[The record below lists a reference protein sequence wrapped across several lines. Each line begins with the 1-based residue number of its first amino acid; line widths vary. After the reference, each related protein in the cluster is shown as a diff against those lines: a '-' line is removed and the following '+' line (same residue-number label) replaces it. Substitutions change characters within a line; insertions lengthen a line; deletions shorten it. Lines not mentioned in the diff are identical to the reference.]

1 MTTHATRGGLRG
13 AWAHAR
19 RFLTFDILIRV
30 AADVLQL
37 WFALFIA
44 LTLKFLYFV
53 LTENA
58 PQSYRQ
64 SLRSY
69 IDVYL
74 GGSFL
79 LLSLVGIVVFAL
91 SGFYTRGRAYTS
103 KYKIIIIAQSVSITY
118 LIFGG
123 AIYMSQSAYLSQGF
137 VAFPRSAFILAWL
150 ITMGMMIT
158 TRVWSS
164 IWRKAMR
171 TELGLADTAP
181 KPQEGP
187 RRILVIGGAG
197 YIGSALLPKLLEK
210 GHKVRLLDMLLYGT
224 EPIKDV
230 ADHPN
235 LELIQADF
243 RQVDKIVEAT
253 RDVDT
258 VVHLGAIVG
267 DPACAL
273 DETLTVEVNV
283 MATRMVAEVAKGMG
297 VRHFIFASTCSVYG
311 KSDEELDERS
321 ALRPVSLYAR
331 SKIASEKV
339 LAGMVDETF
348 MTTVLR
354 FGTIYGLSGRTRFD
368 LVVNL
373 LTAKA
378 ISEGKITVI
387 DGDQWRPFLH
397 VDDAAL
403 SVFTVMEAPPATVA
417 NETFNVGSDSQNY
430 TIEQV
435 GELVRERVPTAE
447 LIKSTS
453 GADPRNYR
461 VSFKKIARQLGFA
474 PKWTL
479 EKGIEQVIEA
489 FKTGHIADYKAPEYS
504 NAKFLSEQGVAL
516 IRKDAGWA
524 FEMVREAAPDDDDDE
539 SEPRARRS
547 SASREPRFTPAG

>member
-1 MTTHATRGGLRG
+1 
-13 AWAHAR
+13 
-19 RFLTFDILIRV
+19 LTFDILVRV

-37 WFALFIA
+37 WFALFVA
-44 LTLKFLYFV
+44 LSLKFFYFV
-53 LTENA
+53 LTENS
-58 PQSYRQ
+58 PQSYRP
-64 SLRSY
+64 SLRSS
-69 IDVYL
+69 IDLYL
-74 GGSFL
+74 GGSAV
-79 LLSLVGIVVFAL
+79 LLSVIGVAVFAL
-91 SGFYTRGRAYTS
+91 SGFYTRGRAYTG
-103 KYKIIIIAQSVSITY
+103 KYKVIIIAQSVSITY
-118 LIFGG
+118 LIFSGVL
-123 AIYMSQSAYLSQGF
+123 YLSQSAYITPNL
-137 VAFPRSAFILAWL
+137 VAFPRSSFILAWL
-150 ITMGMMIT
+150 ITMGVMIT

-164 IWRKAMR
+164 LWRKAVR
-171 TELGLADTAP
+171 SELGLSSVGVQAQT
-181 KPQEGP
+181 GP

-224 EPIKDV
+224 EPIKDF
-230 ADHPN
+230 AEHPN

-311 KSDEELDERS
+311 KSDQQLDERS
-321 ALRPVSLYAR
+321 ALHPVSLYAR
-331 SKIASEKV
+331 SKIASERV
-339 LAGMVDETF
+339 LAGMVDQTF

-397 VDDAAL
+397 VDDAAM
-403 SVFTVMEAPPATVA
+403 SIFQVMEAPPAMVA
-417 NETFNVGSDSQNY
+417 NEVFNVGSDSQNY

-435 GELVRERVPTAE
+435 GDLVRDRVPTAE
-447 LIKSTS
+447 LVKSTS

-461 VSFKKIARQLGFA
+461 VSFKKIARHLRFEPQ
-474 PKWTL
+474 WTL
-479 EKGIEQVIEA
+479 EKGIEQVIAA
-489 FKTGHIADYKAPEYS
+489 FRSGEIVDYRAPEYS

-524 FEMVREAAPDDDDDE
+524 FELVREASDPEKDDE
-539 SEPRARRS
+539 SAPRP
-547 SASREPRFTPAG
+547 SREVRLTPAG